1 MRRPI
6 FWFLWPARNPG
17 PLDADAVQTTW
28 LRICGRGPWRWA
40 FLIALTAAVVIVVS
54 AAGAATLAQPGLLTI
69 MFTIVISVPLIALLA
84 RAWVA
89 GTYVS
94 DRGVKV
100 SGVLTTVVMPWS
112 DIDVITASPGSR
124 LLGLPLRVAGERVDL
139 VWREGAMP
147 THVESLSPD
156 LWLRPE
162 SFAAARDRLSTWLRE
177 ST

>member
-6 FWFLWPARNPG
+6 FWFLWPSPAPG
-17 PLDADAVQTTW
+17 PLDADAVQVRW

-40 FLIALTAAVVIVVS
+40 FLIVFTAAVVIVVS

-69 MFTIVISVPLIALLA
+69 MFAVIIGIPLVALLA

-100 SGVLTTVVMPWS
+100 SSVLTTVVIPWS
-112 DIDVITASPGSR
+112 DIDDVTTSPGSR
-124 LLGLPLRVAGERVDL
+124 LLGLPLRAAGRRVDIAWHGGL
-139 VWREGAMP
+139 AP

-177 ST
+177 SA